1 MIIKEKEARQTRE
14 GTQNFSKSDISNQMF
29 LCFSM
34 YHQSVP
40 KPWTGSS
47 STASWAPIRAP
58 TTTSTRQES
67 SAAASSSTGEE
78 AHTEEKK
85 LSGAR
90 NGTSLPNESS
100 SKSDL
105 EQAIQDLDSC
115 MPVEDSVT
123 VMQEENN
130 NEASEARTKMTAAQV
145 QEVDDLTRQLME
157 ALDTNEVIDTTAKQS
172 PFGKSKST

>member
-1 MIIKEKEARQTRE
+1 
-14 GTQNFSKSDISNQMF
+14 MF

-67 SAAASSSTGEE
+67 SAAASSSSTGEE

-105 EQAIQDLDSC
+105 EQAIQDLDSF
-115 MPVEDSVT
+115 MVEDSVT
-123 VMQEENN
+123 VMQDSCQEENN

-145 QEVDDLTRQLME
+145 QEVDDLTKQLME
-157 ALDTNEVIDTTAKQS
+157 ALDTNEVIEKTATKQS
-172 PFGKSKST
+172 PFGKSMST

>member
-1 MIIKEKEARQTRE
+1 
-14 GTQNFSKSDISNQMF
+14 MF

-105 EQAIQDLDSC
+105 EQAIQDLDSF
-115 MPVEDSVT
+115 MVEDSVT
-123 VMQEENN
+123 VMQDSCQEENN

-145 QEVDDLTRQLME
+145 QEVDDLTKQLME
-157 ALDTNEVIDTTAKQS
+157 ALDTNEVIDTTVKQS
-172 PFGKSKST
+172 PFGKSKSTHRKVSEGYWLVL

>member
-1 MIIKEKEARQTRE
+1 
-14 GTQNFSKSDISNQMF
+14 
-29 LCFSM
+29 M

-105 EQAIQDLDSC
+105 EQAIQDLDSFI
-115 MPVEDSVT
+115 VEDSVT

-157 ALDTNEVIDTTAKQS
+157 ALDTNEVIDTPAKQS
-172 PFGKSKST
+172 PFGKSKSTSEGYWLVL